1 MPLEDDFSD
10 ILKKARTG
18 RGLSVREVARTT
30 GLSDGDIATLERGGQ
45 PHDRGDVRMLAKALG
60 LRSTPLEQIVIDK

>member
-18 RGLSVREVARTT
+18 QGLAVSDIARRT
-30 GLSDGDIATLERGGQ
+30 GLSDGNITTLERGGQ
-45 PHDRGDVRMLAKALG
+45 PHDRGDVRMLAKALCA
-60 LRSTPLEQIVIDK
+60 RV